1 MRSKSLKSAVQY
13 CYNKYLNGLYL
24 GKTPKLYSVMYSI
37 WRRFFTKFDPEIKI
51 KVGKKFLFLN
61 LSHQLPVYY
70 YKYPNYDRALPRI
83 CKKLKEI
90 DKRLFIV
97 DIGANIGDTVY
108 LITDTTKGS
117 FLCVEGDEKYLP
129 ILEKNIKQIST
140 NNHIRIEECYCGNE
154 TEEKTFISRTG
165 GTAKIIKKN
174 KQNIEGIESQVLKM
188 KSLDRIIRDNPNFG
202 NSNLLK
208 IDTDGFEIDILNSGK
223 TFIKDVKPLLYF
235 EFTPELYIQNNQNQ
249 KTIWNLLRECGYK
262 EALFYNNFGQA
273 IEIINISDQNRVN
286 KLVNKIDNKN
296 INYYDILVYHA
307 SKNKYSEILKSEL
320 NLFI

>member
-1 MRSKSLKSAVQY
+1 MESKSLKDTVQY

-24 GKTPKLYSVMYSI
+24 GKKPKLYSVMYSI
-37 WRRFFTKFDPEIKI
+37 WRRFFTRFDPEIKI

-90 DKRLFIV
+90 DKKLFVV
-97 DIGANIGDTVY
+97 DIGANIGDTVS
-108 LITDTTKGS
+108 LITDLTKGN

-129 ILEKNIKQIST
+129 ILEKNVKRMST
-140 NNHIRIEECYCGNE
+140 NNHIKIEECYCGNK
-154 TEEKTFISRTG
+154 TEEKAIISRTG

-174 KQNIEGIESQVLKM
+174 IQSIKGIESQVIKM
-188 KSLDRIIRDNPNFG
+188 KSLDRIIGENSNYK

-208 IDTDGFEIDILNSGK
+208 IDTDGFEIDVLSSGK
-223 TFIKDVKPLLYF
+223 TFIKDAKPLLYF
-235 EFTPELYIQNNQNQ
+235 EFTPELYVQNNQNQ

-262 EALFYNNFGQA
+262 EALFYTNFGQA
-273 IEIINISDQNRVN
+273 IEIIDIDNQNKIS
-286 KLVNKIDNKN
+286 KLVKKIDDKN

-307 SKNKYSEILKSEL
+307 SKDKYFELLKSEL
-320 NLFI
+320 NLFT